1 MLGSEKSSCVKLNIS
16 SAASSVETKSIPQM
30 LELIA
35 GETSEYPSGAVR
47 VAGSFVDVKPN
58 YASNGVT
65 SFTVIGKTGK

>member
-47 VAGSFVDVKPN
+47 VAGSFVDVKQWCDQFHRDWKNRKMKRFP
-58 YASNGVT
+58 
-65 SFTVIGKTGK
+65 